1 MLAITESLYDYFW
14 PALQPLAILSSPPLT
29 PAPAKWCLCTFPFLL
44 PAPLPYLDGQDAL
57 LTGIPSRLP
66 PKCSPFS
73 HPLIVFFFSPL
84 LLISLDSSGL
94 SSNIVISSYAY
105 CCNFSCHT
113 YHTEIPLL
121 ERHTD
126 INSFDALITIEENGT
141 GKTQDANLC
150 MSRI

>member
-1 MLAITESLYDYFW
+1 MITSDLLCSPWQYCHLLPSLQLLPSDV
-14 PALQPLAILSSPPLT
+14 SVPPLFCSQL
-29 PAPAKWCLCTFPFLL
+29 PCLTLMVRMLCLLASLPGFLPSAL
-44 PAPLPYLDGQDAL
+44 P
-57 LTGIPSRLP
+57 S
-66 PKCSPFS
+66 
-73 HPLIVFFFSPL
+73 LILWLCFFFSPL